1 VVNRA
6 RPNVPRLDAAP
17 PTASFPSGHTAAAI
31 VLFATLA
38 LVITSHVRSATVRIL
53 VWLLAVAIPIYV
65 GISRL
70 YRGMHHPT
78 DVMGSVVIAA
88 GALIFALLACRTAGA
103 VLHERTAKAEG
114 VAS

>member
-1 VVNRA
+1 MA
-6 RPNVPRLDAAP
+6 
-17 PTASFPSGHTAAAI
+17 FG
-31 VLFATLA
+31 
-38 LVITSHVRSATVRIL
+38 
-53 VWLLAVAIPIYV
+53 VAIPIYV

-88 GALIFALLACRTAGA
+88 GALVFALLACRTAGA

>member
-1 VVNRA
+1 M
-6 RPNVPRLDAAP
+6 
-17 PTASFPSGHTAAAI
+17 I
-31 VLFATLA
+31 TL
-38 LVITSHVRSATVRIL
+38 HVRSATVRIL

-103 VLHERTAKAEG
+103 VLHQRTAEAER